1 MQPYSHKNIK
11 EIKEVFEVNEIS
23 KNTYFCIQVKNN
35 VKNIK
40 NLIKN
45 KNFIPND
52 SHIKLLKEKIHE
64 QQNLENEENDQN
76 DILILSNFC
85 KVLNNLKE
93 SDKEKT
99 EYAKKIK
106 EILKE
111 KKDKKVTS
119 LKYIQSQYKSKYK
132 KKISLMTISRIL
144 RHHLKM
150 HFRKTTIKNPK
161 LLKENYILMEYAF
174 LIGIIKAVEEKL
186 NLIYIDETGFQND
199 NNNLYLWR
207 KNNEQIYGG
216 SESDKK
222 KRINLILA
230 IEETEIIIGHYYNNE
245 TINTSDFKSFMAEL
259 IDKIGDEKAQNSIF
273 IMDNAS
279 YHISKEIRKFY
290 KEKRL
295 KILFNCPY
303 KSEFNSIELVFNLI
317 KSKLNKEIFKTQKEY
332 ITRIEFLIN
341 DKAINNNIKKIYKKT
356 FEKYLEFYINNME
369 NLKRNLD

>member
-1 MQPYSHKNIK
+1 
-11 EIKEVFEVNEIS
+11 
-23 KNTYFCIQVKNN
+23 
-35 VKNIK
+35 
-40 NLIKN
+40 
-45 KNFIPND
+45 
-52 SHIKLLKEKIHE
+52 
-64 QQNLENEENDQN
+64 
-76 DILILSNFC
+76 
-85 KVLNNLKE
+85 
-93 SDKEKT
+93 
-99 EYAKKIK
+99 
-106 EILKE
+106 
-111 KKDKKVTS
+111 
-119 LKYIQSQYKSKYK
+119 
-132 KKISLMTISRIL
+132 MTISRIL

-259 IDKIGDEKAQNSIF
+259 IDKIRDEKAQNSIF